1 MDKGKYNMLT
11 VIQRNGSRYIDFK
24 QSRTQSKE
32 RYQGQYLKRG
42 IHNDKGENSPRRQND
57 P

>member
-1 MDKGKYNMLT
+1 MLT
-11 VIQRNGSRYIDFK
+11 VIQRNGSRYIAFK

-32 RYQGQYLKRG
+32 RYQGQYLKKG